1 MTFRRVWEK
10 HVQPRVEANRA
21 HEAYYLCYDDN
32 DPDVIWVFQLSR
44 DKESLEAFSPARG
57 YPVYLR
63 EVAQFVAAE
72 PQVTAAAPVWI
83 KAA

>member
-1 MTFRRVWEK
+1 MTSGAFGKNMFNHALPPIARMKLIISVMMITI
-10 HVQPRVEANRA
+10 HA
-21 HEAYYLCYDDN
+21 
-32 DPDVIWVFQLSR
+32 WVFQLYR
-44 DKESLEAFSPARG
+44 DKESLEAFLSG
-57 YPVYLR
+57 EWYPVYLR